1 MNMQKRMLN
10 KTGKFRNVVCKKD
23 ECCPLAGKVFTL
35 KLVQIFSISTLR
47 SLAPFRGLPHT
58 TGSAGGR

>member
-1 MNMQKRMLN
+1 MNMQERMLN
-10 KTGKFRNVVCKKD
+10 RTGKFRNVVRKKD
-23 ECCPLAGKVFTL
+23 ECCPLAGEVFTL
-35 KLVQIFSISTLR
+35 KLVQYFAISILR

>member
-1 MNMQKRMLN
+1 MNIQERMLN
-10 KTGKFRNVVCKKD
+10 RTGKFRNAVREKD

-35 KLVQIFSISTLR
+35 KLVQYFAISTLC